1 MPVRTGMPENLVSEA
16 FRRTLAV
23 RPGPTGLLVHSDQ
36 GSPYTATA
44 FQDLLARHGA
54 VQSRSRRGNYYDNAH
69 ADLFWSRFKTELIDD
84 GSFPNLESVRP
95 EISHYVSYYNAK
107 RRHSALGYVCPQ
119 RFESHF
125 QTTSQI
131 YPA

>member
-1 MPVRTGMPENLVSEA
+1 M
-16 FRRTLAV
+16 RRALAV
-23 RPGPTGLLVHSDQ
+23 RQPPTGLLVHSDQ

-44 FQDLLARHGA
+44 FPDLLARHGA
-54 VQSRSRRGNYYDNAH
+54 VQSRSRRGNCYDNAH
-69 ADLFWSRFKTELIDD
+69 ADLFWSRFKAESIDG
-84 GSFPNLESVRP
+84 GSFPNLESARP

-107 RRHSALGYVCPQ
+107 RCHSALGYVCPQ

>member
-1 MPVRTGMPENLVSEA
+1 MVSEA
-16 FRRTLAV
+16 LRRTLAV
-23 RPGPTGLLVHSDQ
+23 RPGPTSLLVHSDQ

-54 VQSRSRRGNYYDNAH
+54 VQSRSRRGNYYNNAH
-69 ADLFWSRFKTELIDD
+69 ADSFWSRFKAELPDG
-84 GSFPNLESVRP
+84 GSFPNLESARP

-107 RRHSALGYVCPQ
+107 RHHSTLGYVCPQ